1 MAAACR
7 EQVMFMALTGDRA
20 PHFTTLAGF
29 VRRLGDD
36 IARIFT
42 QVLYICDRQG
52 LIGREMFAIDG
63 VKLPSNASKARSGT
77 RAEFERQAA

>member
-7 EQVMFMALTGDRA
+7 EQVTFMALTGDRA

-29 VRRLGDD
+29 VRSLGDD

-42 QVLYICDRQG
+42 QVLYICDR
-52 LIGREMFAIDG
+52 
-63 VKLPSNASKARSGT
+63 
-77 RAEFERQAA
+77 RA

>member
-1 MAAACR
+1 
-7 EQVMFMALTGDRA
+7 MALTGDRA
-20 PHFTTLAGF
+20 PQFTTLAGF
-29 VRRLGDD
+29 VRNLGDD

-63 VKLPSNASKARSGT
+63 VKLPSYASKTRSGT
-77 RAEFERQAA
+77 RAEFEASDLILPRCY